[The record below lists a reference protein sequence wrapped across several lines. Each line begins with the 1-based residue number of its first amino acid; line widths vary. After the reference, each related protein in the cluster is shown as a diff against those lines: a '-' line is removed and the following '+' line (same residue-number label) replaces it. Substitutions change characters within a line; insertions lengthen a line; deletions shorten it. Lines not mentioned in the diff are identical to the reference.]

1 MDQASIVTRVKQI
14 LASPKT
20 EWPLIAAEP
29 ATVKGLYLNYIVIL
43 AAIPAVAGFIRGSLI
58 GNGAFGITI
67 RTPIPQGILMA
78 VLTYAL
84 SLLVVYVVALIVNA
98 LASTFEGRQDM
109 VQALKVVAYSYTAAW
124 VAGAFVI
131 LPWLGWLVAVAGAV
145 YSIYLMYL
153 GMSPVMKNPPQKSA
167 GYTALAVVIAV
178 VLQWLVGLVLF
189 LVLGGAAFSA
199 AAAMSHAH

>member
-14 LASPKT
+14 LASPRT

-43 AAIPAVAGFIRGSLI
+43 AAIPAVAGFIRTCLI
-58 GNGAFGITI
+58 GIGTVGITI
-67 RTPIPQGILMA
+67 RTPIPQGIITA
-78 VLTYAL
+78 VFTYAL
-84 SLLVVYVVALIVNA
+84 SLLVVYVVALVINA

-124 VAGAFVI
+124 VGGAFII
-131 LPWLGWLVAVAGAV
+131 LPWLGWLVWLAGIV

-178 VLQWLVGLVLF
+178 VLQWLVGLVL
-189 LVLGGAAFSA
+189 VLAIGGAAITA
-199 AAAMSHAH
+199 AGALSHTH

>member
-1 MDQASIVTRVKQI
+1 MHNIQPEEGEGMDQASIITRVKQI
-14 LASPKT
+14 LTSPRT

-29 ATVKGLYLNYIVIL
+29 ATIKGLYLNYIAIL
-43 AAIPAVAGFIRGSLI
+43 AAIPPIAGFIRNSLI

-67 RTPIPQGILMA
+67 RTPIPQGIILA

-84 SLLVVYVVALIVNA
+84 SQL
-98 LASTFEGRQDM
+98 

-124 VAGAFVI
+124 VAGVFII

-189 LVLGGAAFSA
+189 LVLGGAAISA
-199 AAAMSHAH
+199 AALSHPH